1 MKQKKIFNLPY
12 KKISIITH
20 PKSYIHSIIKF
31 ENGLI
36 KLIAHDTDMKIPIFN
51 SLFLDNQKKILKTKN
66 IDLKKLNDLNF
77 KKIDRKK
84 FPSTKILKMIPEND
98 SLFETIIISANDE
111 LVRLFLD
118 KKIEF
123 NTIQKNLIKFLSKN
137 EFAKYKTIQ
146 PKNIKEI
153 IKLNEYVRLKINS
166 KSI

>member
-1 MKQKKIFNLPY
+1 
-12 KKISIITH
+12 
-20 PKSYIHSIIKF
+20 
-31 ENGLI
+31 
-36 KLIAHDTDMKIPIFN
+36 
-51 SLFLDNQKKILKTKN
+51 
-66 IDLKKLNDLNF
+66 
-77 KKIDRKK
+77 
-84 FPSTKILKMIPEND
+84 MIPKND

-123 NTIQKNLIKFLSKN
+123 NTIQKNLIKFLSKK